1 MSDDQLTND
10 KKAFT
15 HFVDNVLQLP
25 LSSDVRAYFAEQRID
40 CMTRFIHVSDYDDF
54 YRNINEEP
62 TALSELNPAA
72 RSIIKRIFAACYL
85 WREVEHPHYRDRY
98 SVPPPDYWM
107 DADKWTHES
116 WRTFCFGSRE
126 IVDRLNCEAR
136 RNAFFRYY
144 PDLPSRPVSSMPAKP
159 HVEQPDGQDTNV
171 QTGEHVSMVSPH
183 DSSAKVS
190 QPASCDHPSM
200 LLSKDVVDGVHSELH
215 GMQPNLFAKDPP
227 VEVDSKV
234 VSQMNVVVELKDDGE
249 QSNHSFAPTPQ
260 LIHGS
265 FGNVHL
271 SCVPSINGRIY
282 QACFSPMP
290 LPPSLVDR
298 GPNHASI
305 VNDLQAKGHTHHQ
318 LAISSSAGPN
328 LSGPNSMAIRIFG
341 DFVCM
346 WAMSFLSSIGIHEKR
361 NFSLP
366 SIQHAASDF
375 LLHDKSVTY
384 WDSTASSRSPTL
396 STCLNGST
404 TPFISGS

>member
-1 MSDDQLTND
+1 
-10 KKAFT
+10 
-15 HFVDNVLQLP
+15 
-25 LSSDVRAYFAEQRID
+25 
-40 CMTRFIHVSDYDDF
+40 
-54 YRNINEEP
+54 
-62 TALSELNPAA
+62 
-72 RSIIKRIFAACYL
+72 
-85 WREVEHPHYRDRY
+85 
-98 SVPPPDYWM
+98 
-107 DADKWTHES
+107 
-116 WRTFCFGSRE
+116 
-126 IVDRLNCEAR
+126 
-136 RNAFFRYY
+136 
-144 PDLPSRPVSSMPAKP
+144 
-159 HVEQPDGQDTNV
+159 
-171 QTGEHVSMVSPH
+171 
-183 DSSAKVS
+183 
-190 QPASCDHPSM
+190 
-200 LLSKDVVDGVHSELH
+200 
-215 GMQPNLFAKDPP
+215 MQPNLFAKDPP

-318 LAISSSAGPN
+318 LAISSSAGPH

-346 WAMSFLSSIGIHEKR
+346 WAMSFLFSIGIHEKR

-375 LLHDKSVTY
+375 LVHDKSVTY
-384 WDSTASSRSPTL
+384 WDSTASSGSPTL
-396 STCLNGST
+396 STCFNGST
-404 TPFISGS
+404 TPFTSGSGPTNVQILPTKVGNRGSIDLLALWPPWVLLFAHSWSPSCEDHCFECTIPIRNFRLMVSQSLVRIRSVFMLACYTQSTTSNRVFDLAKLLPLGSHAPAVPSFVGPSSCALDGHCHSVVSFCTNAFVDASRPWGVVLLLMATYLWGEFASYIQACIQATILRVDLFSSDPLVPWLWCGSFVSSGFGHWFMCWIRSLLSGPLHWPYHRIPLTMFH